1 MTINQLHGRGHM
13 LDAPTVMKELMQS
26 AKKVSNG
33 NVTEIEQM
41 LMVQAKT
48 LDYVFYDALTKLVDL
63 SMINQ
68 IECFMNIALRAQTQS
83 RKTLA
88 TLAELKHPR
97 RTTFIQQQNN
107 AGIQQVN
114 NSVKLESKEVENNKK
129 IANELLS
136 EGNHATLDFRGTS
149 ETIGVNQA
157 MEALEPVKRRKN
169 NRREKR

>member
-114 NSVKLESKEVENNKK
+114 NSVKL
-129 IANELLS
+129 
-136 EGNHATLDFRGTS
+136 
-149 ETIGVNQA
+149 
-157 MEALEPVKRRKN
+157 
-169 NRREKR
+169 